1 MIHSMTGFG
10 SAEFEVDGIA
20 FGVEVRSVNHRHLD
34 VRLRL
39 PRNLAAAEAPLRAL
53 VTGRLARGKV
63 DASIAYVGSGAALER
78 VEVDLDAAAAYVAA
92 AQRLSDRHALQA
104 GLRVGDLLALPGVAR
119 TVEREFPE
127 HDVRA
132 ALSEAVERA
141 LDALAEMRAVEGA
154 NLERELR
161 QRLDRCEGFVE
172 QVDTRA
178 QQVQR
183 SARERLRKRAEQLRD
198 EIGGFDETRL
208 HQELVFAA
216 DRLDITEETVRL
228 HSHIDQF
235 RLLLDGAQPG
245 QSVGRRLEF
254 LLQEMGRE
262 ANTVGSKG
270 SDAPVAHLVVELKS
284 EIERLR
290 EQVQNVE

>member
-1 MIHSMTGFG
+1 M
-10 SAEFEVDGIA
+10 
-20 FGVEVRSVNHRHLD
+20 
-34 VRLRL
+34 
-39 PRNLAAAEAPLRAL
+39 
-53 VTGRLARGKV
+53 
-63 DASIAYVGSGAALER
+63 
-78 VEVDLDAAAAYVAA
+78 
-92 AQRLSDRHALQA
+92 
-104 GLRVGDLLALPGVAR
+104 AR

-127 HDVRA
+127 DAVRTALVA
-132 ALSEAVERA
+132 AMESA
-141 LDALAEMRAVEGA
+141 LDALAAMRAAEGA

-161 QRLDRCEGFVE
+161 QRLDRGEGFVE
-172 QVDTRA
+172 QVETRA

-183 SARERLRKRAEQLRD
+183 AARERLRKRALQLR
-198 EIGGFDETRL
+198 EEVGGVDDARL
-208 HQELVFAA
+208 HQELVYAA

-228 HSHIDQF
+228 RSHIDQF
-235 RLLLDGAQPG
+235 RLLLDGAQAG

-262 ANTVGSKG
+262 ANTIGSKG

>member
-1 MIHSMTGFG
+1 MTGFG
-10 SAEFEVDGIA
+10 SAECEVGEIA
-20 FGVEVRSVNHRHLD
+20 FGVELRSVNHRHLD

-53 VTGRLARGKV
+53 ITGRLTRGKV
-63 DASIAYVGSGAALER
+63 DATVSYVGGSAFLER
-78 VEVDLDAAAAYVAA
+78 VEVDLEAAAAYVDAA
-92 AQRLSDRHALQA
+92 RELGHRHALA
-104 GLRVGDLLALPGVAR
+104 RDLSVSALLALPGVAR

-127 HDVRA
+127 DDVRTALVA
-132 ALSEAVERA
+132 AMESA
-141 LDALAEMRAVEGA
+141 LDALAAMRAAEGA

-161 QRLDRCEGFVE
+161 QRLDRGEGFVE
-172 QVDTRA
+172 QVETRA

-183 SARERLRKRAEQLRD
+183 AARERLRKRALQLR
-198 EIGGFDETRL
+198 EEVGGVDDARL
-208 HQELVFAA
+208 HQELVYAA

-228 HSHIDQF
+228 RSHIDQF
-235 RLLLDGAQPG
+235 RLLLDGAQAG

-262 ANTVGSKG
+262 ANTIGSKG